1 MVGLSS
7 KVNSCQGASHSPIVN
22 HRETKQEADVVTITN
37 LFWTV
42 KEKPLAMPVAHA
54 MRMMYTASK
63 YVMWKEY
70 NLCFNR
76 HVHVWCFISHETKK
90 MKLKK

>member
-22 HRETKQEADVVTITN
+22 HGETKQETDVVIITN
-37 LFWTV
+37 LFRTV
-42 KEKPLAMPVAHA
+42 KEKPLAMPAAHA

-63 YVMWKEY
+63 YVM
-70 NLCFNR
+70 
-76 HVHVWCFISHETKK
+76 
-90 MKLKK
+90 